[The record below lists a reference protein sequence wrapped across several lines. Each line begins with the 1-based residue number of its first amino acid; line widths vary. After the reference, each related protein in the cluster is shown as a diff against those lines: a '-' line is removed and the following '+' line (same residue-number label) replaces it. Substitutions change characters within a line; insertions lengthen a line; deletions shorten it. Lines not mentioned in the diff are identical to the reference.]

1 LNFFFQFFQKAKKRG
16 KKVTMMASL
25 VTCVTC
31 CRFYMAITRVENG
44 SDSDGYH
51 RYYICFHI
59 SIWIRIRI
67 RIVSSMSDGIR
78 DIDIINM
85 DLSIRIPIWY
95 RRLNI
100 RTRIWV
106 DLNSSKW
113 IESRI
118 WSENIR
124 TIFIPSCNVVALPMS

>member
-1 LNFFFQFFQKAKKRG
+1 
-16 KKVTMMASL
+16 VTMMASL

-67 RIVSSMSDGIR
+67 RIVSSMSDRIR

-100 RTRIWV
+100 RTRIRV

-124 TIFIPSCNVVALPMS
+124 TIFIPSCNVVALLMS